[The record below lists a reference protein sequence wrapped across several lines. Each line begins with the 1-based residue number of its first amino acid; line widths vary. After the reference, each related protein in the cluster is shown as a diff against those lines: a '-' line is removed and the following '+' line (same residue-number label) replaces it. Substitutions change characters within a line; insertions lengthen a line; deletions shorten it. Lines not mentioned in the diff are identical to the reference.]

1 MRPAAAVQ
9 LLLILVTMQAGNSLP
24 IIQVKHLFHVFLQTQ
39 HHYESKDLA
48 LGKHYAAPL
57 LKWCPG
63 ICLVSSRRGE
73 GCVSLKKKKKQE
85 NLMHSFSRAVV
96 THLPFECHA
105 LSWLKLKT
113 QIGAA
118 LSKHFS
124 GIFFISSYHY
134 VHNPFFTLTPVMI
147 SFIQEGGEGIYLN

>member
-1 MRPAAAVQ
+1 MSCCSSPAFADFGDYAGRKYSTNNSGKAPFSCFFANSTS
-9 LLLILVTMQAGNSLP
+9 LRIKGFGPGKALCSPLVKVMPWNMPCVLP
-24 IIQVKHLFHVFLQTQ
+24 K
-39 HHYESKDLA
+39 
-48 LGKHYAAPL
+48 G
-57 LKWCPG
+57 
-63 ICLVSSRRGE
+63 RGLWQS
-73 GCVSLKKKKKQE
+73 GKKKKQE

-147 SFIQEGGEGIYLN
+147 SFIHEGGEGIYLN